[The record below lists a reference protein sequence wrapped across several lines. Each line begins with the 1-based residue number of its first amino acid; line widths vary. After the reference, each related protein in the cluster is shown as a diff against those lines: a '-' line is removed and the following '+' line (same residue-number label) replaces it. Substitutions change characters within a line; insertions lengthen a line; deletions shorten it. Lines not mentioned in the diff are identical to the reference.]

1 MVCFVHIT
9 MYTDGVRE
17 LTCPVG
23 HNPFLDLTNTK

>member
-9 MYTDGVRE
+9 LYTDGVME

-23 HNPFLDLTNTK
+23 HIPPLDMTNTK